1 MHSHW
6 VEETLKTVLTEN
18 TMTSSWTKKEVT
30 SQAAAEFGEEH
41 SHLFFSL
48 FFFLNESTHLNS
60 FHMKTDLQSCSLNKA
75 SVQLLSL
82 CSGPGIK
89 NAFPWKDYIP
99 KTKQAGCTPRSKV
112 TKQQPLVAMVAL
124 WTRAT
129 LLPRTGGQVS
139 MNDKKALLSPC

>member
-41 SHLFFSL
+41 IIWFFSL
-48 FFFLNESTHLNS
+48 SFFFKWGHTFKFFSYENWPSILFFEQGL
-60 FHMKTDLQSCSLNKA
+60 CSA
-75 SVQLLSL
+75 SIL

-112 TKQQPLVAMVAL
+112 TKQQPLMAMVVI

-129 LLPRTGGQVS
+129 SLPRTEGQVS